1 MKKFI
6 LPIACVLSLG
16 LGAFVTKIIENPPLT
31 VEVINQAE
39 KILGLDFT
47 DAEADS
53 MLNDLRDNQ
62 KDFEAMRKVPLD
74 NSVSPALYFNPL
86 PVGFESRRF
95 SILFGTRT
103 GRIAQN

>member
-1 MKKFI
+1 MKKLI
-6 LPIACVLSLG
+6 LPVACLFSLG
-16 LGAFVTKIIENPPLT
+16 LGAFITKVVENPPLT

-62 KDFEAMRKVPLD
+62 KDFERLIKLR
-74 NSVSPALYFNPL
+74 LL
-86 PVGFESRRF
+86 W
-95 SILFGTRT
+95 
-103 GRIAQN
+103 